1 MIWFVPM
8 SLIFILLFC
17 GLGLA
22 AEAINS
28 FLDAL
33 PFILAALLV
42 SAVLFAIHCMV
53 RRFREKRKNALYSV
67 SEAVMV
73 LSVTLG
79 IFAFAGPT
87 YIDRCGRFFTWF
99 GDGVEMQILT
109 YIGIVLVFSAVA
121 MILAF
126 LIRSKAISC
135 ILLLLPIALPFAI
148 YAYSL
153 SVGAESYSDYVTT
166 YFTPEDFL
174 PEYRVTKDTPIYY
187 PDILKGESPL
197 PALLPVKYTT
207 EEFQEGEIVYAVYG
221 AAKEDSVYLTVSN
234 GTLGGLVAVEDLE
247 AVETPQYAYEI
258 RTVSEECA
266 VYKANAYTVTYN
278 FPVEGFYTIWSRT
291 DEVIAT
297 LGEGEVLA
305 VTDPEDGFLRILLS
319 DGREGYLSRDDVAVV
334 RTPLGGEGQ
343 E

>member
-1 MIWFVPM
+1 MVWFVPM
-8 SLIFILLFC
+8 SLILMLLFC

-22 AEAINS
+22 VEAIGS

-42 SAVLFAIHCMV
+42 SAALFAIHCMA
-53 RRFREKRKNALYSV
+53 RKFREKRKTALYSV
-67 SEAVMV
+67 SEAVLV

-87 YIDRCGRFFTWF
+87 YIDRCGRFFTWL
-99 GDGVEMQILT
+99 GDGFEMQLLT

-126 LIRSKAISC
+126 LIRSKAISS
-135 ILLLLPIALPFAI
+135 ILLLLPIALPFAM
-148 YAYSL
+148 YAYAL
-153 SVGAESYSDYVTT
+153 SACSKSYSDYVTT
-166 YFTPEDFL
+166 CFTAENPL

-207 EEFQEGEIVYAVYG
+207 EEFPEGEIVYAVYG
-221 AAKEDSVYLTVSN
+221 PAGEEDAYLPVSN
-234 GTLGGLVAVEDLE
+234 GTQGGLVAVEDLE

-258 RTVSEECA
+258 RTVSEACP
-266 VYKANAYTVTYN
+266 VYKANAYTVSYN
-278 FPVEGFYTIWSRT
+278 FPMEGRYTIWSRT

-297 LGEGEVLA
+297 LGAGETLT
-305 VTDPEDGFLRILLS
+305 VTDSEEECLRIRLP
-319 DGREGYLSRDDVAVV
+319 DGREGYLSRDGVAVV
-334 RTPLGGEGQ
+334 RTPFGGEGK